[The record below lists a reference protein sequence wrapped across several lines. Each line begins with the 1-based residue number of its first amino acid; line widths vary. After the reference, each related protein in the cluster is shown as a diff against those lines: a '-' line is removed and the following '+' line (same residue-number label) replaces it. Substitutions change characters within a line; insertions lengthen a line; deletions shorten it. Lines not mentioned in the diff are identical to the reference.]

1 MKGIGALVF
10 MAFLLLIIAIV
21 TNVCTSKGCGSEGFT
36 SVLPPKNRM
45 LGAPP
50 GGNPIPYTD
59 VADLPSAP
67 IAGLAQTNPIP
78 FQDPATVKTAFTQLA
93 MLKADMDGF
102 AANELPYMK
111 EYSDPAIQ
119 LPITRFKGDY
129 QRVKDE
135 LLTIQASP
143 GLQPQMTMDDL
154 DIVAANLRNLQRAYR
169 TYAKNEMVPPPTYD
183 MSKAGIEGFASPTSP
198 PISVDQLT
206 TLSNKIAVEI
216 ARLQASGT
224 SDPVMKARVT
234 MFSKIGQNVAD
245 IQRQV
250 KTGAIT
256 AGMIPITQ
264 QDYANFLPALGDTS
278 AGVGGLLS
286 KAGNP
291 TMSSLFN
298 SYDQGDISGSQL
310 AASLFS
316 GYADKL
322 LDGLSIKYTSP
333 NEVALAQAQRAAG
346 AAAVESEPSM
356 RGEFDYIIQNLSN
369 RQRSASASPGPAASS
384 GSVGPQAPSG
394 PQASSGSVAPAAG
407 GYDWKAMAA
416 SIAQNIRNISLKPAD
431 FGCITPGTQVSPDF
445 SWRGHCK
452 MVCSRLATH
461 YDPGMPEQ
469 MGCPPA
475 TWKGWRL

>member
-10 MAFLLLIIAIV
+10 VAFLLLIIAIV
-21 TNVCTSKGCGSEGFT
+21 TNVCTSTTCGSEGFA
-36 SVLPPKNRM
+36 SAVPQKQPM
-45 LGAPP
+45 MGAPP
-50 GGNPIPYTD
+50 GGNPVPYTD

-67 IAGLAQTNPIP
+67 ISGLAQTNPIP
-78 FQDPATVKTAFTQLA
+78 FQDPATEKTGFTELA

-102 AANELPYMK
+102 SANELPYMK

-135 LLTIQASP
+135 LLTIQVNP
-143 GLQPQMTMDDL
+143 GLQPQISMEDL
-154 DIVAANLRNLQRAYR
+154 DIISANLRNLQRSYR
-169 TYAKNEMVPPPTYD
+169 NYANNDMVPPPKYD
-183 MSKAGIEGFASPTSP
+183 LSKSGIEGFTCSSTLP

-224 SDPVMKARVT
+224 SDPVIKARVE
-234 MFSKIGQNVAD
+234 MFMKIAQNVND
-245 IQRQV
+245 IQIQINNGSM
-250 KTGAIT
+250 TPD
-256 AGMIPITQ
+256 MIPITQ

-286 KAGNP
+286 KSGNP
-291 TMSSLFN
+291 TISSLFN
-298 SYDQGDISGSQL
+298 SYDKGDISGSQL
-310 AASLFS
+310 AANLFS

-322 LDGLSIKYTSP
+322 LNGLSIKYTSP
-333 NEVALAQAQRAAG
+333 NELALAQAQVSGDQALNLS
-346 AAAVESEPSM
+346 VF
-356 RGEFDYIIQNLSN
+356 RGEFDTTIEKLGTQCPNK
-369 RQRSASASPGPAASS
+369 P
-384 GSVGPQAPSG
+384 
-394 PQASSGSVAPAAG
+394 
-407 GYDWKAMAA
+407 GYDWKGMAR
-416 SIAQNIRNISLKPAD
+416 SLAQNIRRMSLNPAD
-431 FGCITPGTQVSPDF
+431 FGCIAPGTQVSPDF
-445 SWRGHCK
+445 SWRGNCK

-469 MGCPPA
+469 IGCPPA